1 MGHMQCVSKTPES
14 DSETPALQ
22 VWGRAPASSRRSTP
36 GASDVPMILPNL
48 VPGKSLT
55 PVRLK
60 DQGLDQPRGGS
71 AEDAPQVERALAH
84 LQESGWYWGPITAT
98 EAKQLLSGAEEGT
111 FLLRDSSNP
120 GYLLTLS
127 VRTSLGPT
135 HLRIESSGG
144 TFGFD
149 SLAMARP
156 RLRRFGGAVEL
167 VEHYALTCS
176 RPARGAP
183 KPGAEEAPK
192 PAAEE
197 GPKPAAEEAPK
208 PAAEEAPERSLQL
221 RLVRPL
227 HRAAPSLQHLCR
239 IAINRHSHAPRD
251 LPLPGRLKAFLQ
263 EYPFL
268 L

>member
-1 MGHMQCVSKTPES
+1 MGHMQCVSQTPES

-36 GASDVPMILPNL
+36 GASGVPMILPNL
-48 VPGKSLT
+48 VPGKALA

-60 DQGLDQPRGGS
+60 DQGPDRPRAGS

-176 RPARGAP
+176 RPARARPNPPRGGPQTSRGGGPQTRRRAP
-183 KPGAEEAPK
+183 NPGRAPN
-192 PAAEE
+192 P
-197 GPKPAAEEAPK
+197 PRRRAPN
-208 PAAEEAPERSLQL
+208 
-221 RLVRPL
+221 
-227 HRAAPSLQHLCR
+227 APSSSGWSGPCAGRPPACSTSAASPSTATPRPPGTCR
-239 IAINRHSHAPRD
+239 CRGD
-251 LPLPGRLKAFLQ
+251 
-263 EYPFL
+263 
-268 L
+268 